1 MSVIVTGGAG
11 FIGSNLIRGLNARGV
26 TDIWVIDNLGSSLKF
41 KNLIGC
47 KFSQYLQKDHFREL
61 VREKQ
66 FNYEVSAI
74 FHQGACSNTME
85 LDGNYMIDNN
95 YRYSVELLDFA
106 IDREIPFIYASSAA
120 VYGANTQF
128 KEDRVNESPLNVYGY
143 SKLIFDELVRTRLD
157 DTKSQIIG
165 LRYFNVYGPGEGH
178 KGQMASVSYHL
189 SNQMFEGGALK
200 LFEGSGG
207 YDSGDQRRDF
217 IYVDDVV
224 KVNLDFLDHPDRS
237 GIYNCGT
244 GRSQTF
250 NEVAVATI
258 NSVREKQGDK
268 ALTLDQMLSKEIVIY
283 RPFPEGLE
291 SRYQSFTEADLH
303 SLKASGCELD
313 FRDVES
319 GIKAYVDFL
328 FQTNSFKFS

>member
-1 MSVIVTGGAG
+1 MTVIVTGGAG

-26 TDIWVIDNLGSSLKF
+26 TDIWVIDNLGTSLKF

-47 KFSQYLQKDHFREL
+47 TFKQYLQKDRFREL
-61 VREKQ
+61 IRENR
-66 FNYEVSAI
+66 FDNEVSAI

-95 YRYSVELLDFA
+95 YQYSVELLDFA
-106 IDREIPFIYASSAA
+106 TEKQIPFIYASSAA
-120 VYGANTQF
+120 VYGANTEF
-128 KEDRVNESPLNVYGY
+128 KEDGVNESPLNVYGY
-143 SKLIFDELVRTRLD
+143 SKLIFDELVRSRLGHA
-157 DTKSQIIG
+157 KSQIVG
-165 LRYFNVYGPGEGH
+165 LRYFNVYGPREGH

-189 SNQMFEGGALK
+189 STQMLEGGALK

-207 YDSGDQRRDF
+207 YAAGEQRRDF

-224 KVNLDFLDHPDRS
+224 NVNLDFLDNPDRS

-244 GRSQTF
+244 GQSQTF

-258 NSVREKQGDK
+258 NSVRAKYGNQT
-268 ALTLDQMLSKEIVIY
+268 LTLEQMLSEEIVTY

-291 SRYQSFTEADLH
+291 SRYQSFTEADLEA
-303 SLKASGCELD
+303 LKASGSD
-313 FRDVES
+313 VRFHDVES
-319 GIKAYVDFL
+319 GVNVYVDFL
-328 FQTNSFKFS
+328 FQSNFFKS

>member
-1 MSVIVTGGAG
+1 MTVIVTGGAG
-11 FIGSNLIRGLNARGV
+11 FIGSNLIRGLNMQGV
-26 TDIWVIDNLGSSLKF
+26 TDILVVDNLGSSLKF

-47 KFSQYLQKDHFREL
+47 EFREYLQKDRFREL
-61 VREKQ
+61 IRERRLDSQ
-66 FNYEVSAI
+66 FSAI

-95 YRYSVELLDFA
+95 YQYSAELLDFA
-106 IDREIPFIYASSAA
+106 TEKEIPFIYASSAA

-143 SKLIFDELVRTRLD
+143 SKLIFDELVRRRLD
-157 DTKSQIIG
+157 SAKSQIVG
-165 LRYFNVYGPGEGH
+165 LRYFNVYGPREGH

-189 SNQMFEGGALK
+189 SNQMFDGGALK

-207 YDSGDQRRDF
+207 YAAGEQRRDF

-224 KVNLDFLDHPDRS
+224 KLNLEFLDNPERS

-244 GRSQTF
+244 GHSQTF

-258 NSVREKQGDK
+258 NSVRKKHGNQ
-268 ALTLDQMLSKEIVIY
+268 ALTLDRMLSEEIITY
-283 RPFPEGLE
+283 RSFPEGLE
-291 SRYQSFTEADLH
+291 SRYQSFTEADMEL
-303 SLKASGCELD
+303 LKAAGSKVQ
-313 FRDVES
+313 FRDVDA
-319 GIKAYVDFL
+319 GVKAYVDFL
-328 FQTNSFKFS
+328 FQTNTFNS

>member
-1 MSVIVTGGAG
+1 MTVIVTGGAG

-61 VREKQ
+61 VRGKQ
-66 FNYEVSAI
+66 FDFEVSAI

-95 YRYSVELLDFA
+95 YQYSVELLDFA
-106 IDREIPFIYASSAA
+106 TEREVPFIYASSAA
-120 VYGANTQF
+120 VYGSNTQF
-128 KEDRVNESPLNVYGY
+128 KEDSVNESPLNVYGY
-143 SKLIFDELVRTRLD
+143 SKLIFDELVRGRLHKA
-157 DTKSQIIG
+157 KSQIIG
-165 LRYFNVYGPGEGH
+165 LRYFNVYGPREGH

-189 SNQMFEGGALK
+189 TQQMFEGGALR

-207 YDSGDQRRDF
+207 YASGDQRRDF
-217 IYVDDVV
+217 IYVDDIV

-244 GRSQTF
+244 GQSQTF

-258 NSVREKQGDK
+258 NSFREKLGDK
-268 ALTLDQMLSKEIVIY
+268 TLTLDQMLSEEIVTY
-283 RPFPEGLE
+283 RPFPDGLE
-291 SRYQSFTEADLH
+291 SRYQSFTEADLT
-303 SLKASGCELD
+303 SLKASGC
-313 FRDVES
+313 DVEFLDVNS

-328 FQTNSFKFS
+328 SQTNSYNS